1 MHLSSFARP
10 ALYVTASKTF
20 SFFTK
25 GMTFNTEVYNHLASG
40 KRTTDEIR
48 ANLNAMQSEEQQLLT
63 ECVKEINTIRIRD
76 YLAIIL
82 ALFIGLGTRL
92 IARYLFNNGKA
103 IGSGLK
109 E

>member
-1 MHLSSFARP
+1 
-10 ALYVTASKTF
+10 
-20 SFFTK
+20 
-25 GMTFNTEVYNHLASG
+25 MTFDKKIYYHLANG
-40 KRTTDEIR
+40 KRTMDEIR
-48 ANLNAMQSEEQQLLT
+48 ATLNAMQSEEERLLT
-63 ECVKEINTIRIRD
+63 ERVQEINAIRQRD

-92 IARYLFNNGKA
+92 IARYFFNKGNA